1 MKTKTQ
7 TARITKRVVDSIA
20 PPPSGE
26 APAEV
31 WDADL
36 RGLHVRVPASGRAVY
51 RLWYRVN
58 GRQKV
63 VTLGAHGAVTPEEAR
78 QRARTLLGAVAEG
91 RDPVA
96 ERKAAEE
103 AARDQARRAI
113 TVGELID
120 RYLSEG
126 PALNPAKRARS
137 WAHDRTCLESHVRP
151 LIGNVLLANVRRGDV
166 EGIMTAVL
174 QGKTARRKKL
184 GPRAVQNVK
193 GGPAAA
199 RAAVVAT
206 QTLFQWAIQRE
217 LMESNPARGVKKPPP
232 GKREIFLSDEQVER
246 LLKVI
251 SDMETDGRLAPVF
264 GDTLRLLALTGA
276 RRSEV
281 ERLRWSEVDFQRG
294 VVMLPDLRSKTGRK
308 TMPLGDPALAI
319 LAQRQRIAGSDFV
332 FPGIKRADRPANALS
347 KNWQRVRAAAGL
359 PAVRVHDLRHTL
371 ASFLVARGA
380 TLPMI
385 GGVLGHKSSQT
396 TARYAHLQAD
406 PLRALVDGATARF
419 AVSGAGASLDTSEAQ
434 IIRLKRPN
442 GT

>member
-1 MKTKTQ
+1 MKTKGQ
-7 TARITKRVVDSIA
+7 TAKITKRVVDSIS
-20 PPPSGE
+20 PPPTGE
-26 APAEV
+26 APVEV

-36 RGLHVRVPASGRAVY
+36 KGLHVRVPASGRAVY

-58 GRQKV
+58 GQQKV
-63 VTLGAHGAVTPEEAR
+63 ATLGAHGAVTPEQAR
-78 QRARTLLGAVAEG
+78 ERAKTLLGAVAEG

-96 ERKAAEE
+96 EQKAAAE
-103 AARDQARRAI
+103 AARELARRAI

-151 LIGNVLLANVRRGDV
+151 LIGNVLLGNVRRGDV
-166 EGIMTAVL
+166 EGMMTGVL

-199 RAAVVAT
+199 RSAVVAT
-206 QTLFQWAIQRE
+206 HTLFQWAMQRE
-217 LMESNPARGVKKPPP
+217 LMESNPARGVNKPAA
-232 GKREIFLSDEQVER
+232 GKRETFLSDKQVER
-246 LLKVI
+246 LFNVI
-251 SDMETDGRLAPVF
+251 SDMERDGRLAPVF

-276 RRSEV
+276 RRSEI
-281 ERLRWSEVDFQRG
+281 EQLRWSELDFQRG
-294 VVMLPDLRSKTGRK
+294 VAMLPALRSKTGRK
-308 TMPLGDPALAI
+308 TIPLGAPALAI
-319 LAQRQRIAGSDFV
+319 LAQRQRITGSDFV

-347 KNWQRVRAAAGL
+347 KNWQRVRKVAEL
-359 PAVRVHDLRHTL
+359 PDVRVHDLRHTL

-380 TLPMI
+380 SLPMI
-385 GGVLGHKSSQT
+385 GAVLGHKSSQT
-396 TARYAHLQAD
+396 TARYAHLVAD

-419 AVSGAGASLDTSEAQ
+419 AVASDDAQGTNVVAIKTS
-434 IIRLKRPN
+434 
-442 GT
+442 

>member
-1 MKTKTQ
+1 MGNPVRLTK
-7 TARITKRVVDSIA
+7 KVVEGVSL
-20 PPPSGE
+20 PSEGASE
-26 APAEV
+26 I
-31 WDADL
+31 WDTDL
-36 RGLHVRVPASGRAVY
+36 GGLHCRVMASGRRVY
-51 RLWYRVN
+51 RFKYRSA
-58 GRQKV
+58 GRQKIA
-63 VTLGAHGAVTPEEAR
+63 TLGEHGPLTCEQAR
-78 QRARTLLGAVAEG
+78 DRALKIAAAVAEG

-96 ERKAAEE
+96 ERKAAAE
-103 AARDQARRAI
+103 AAQEYARRAI

-151 LIGNVLLANVRRGDV
+151 LIGNVLLGNVRRGDV
-166 EGIMTAVL
+166 EGIMTGVL

-206 QTLFQWAIQRE
+206 QTLFQWAVQRE
-217 LMESNPARGVKKPPP
+217 LMESNPARGVKKPPA

-246 LLKVI
+246 LFKVI
-251 SDMETDGRLAPVF
+251 SDMERDGRLAPVF

-276 RRSEV
+276 RRAEV
-281 ERLRWSEVDFQRG
+281 EQLRWSELDFQRG
-294 VVMLPDLRSKTGRK
+294 VAMLPDLRSKTGRK
-308 TMPLGDPALAI
+308 TIPLGAPALAI
-319 LAQRQRIAGSDFV
+319 LAQRQRIPGSDFV

-347 KNWQRVRAAAGL
+347 KNWQRVREAAGL

-380 TLPMI
+380 SLPMI
-385 GGVLGHKSSQT
+385 GAVLGQRSQQT
-396 TARYAHLQAD
+396 TARYAHLVAD
-406 PLRALVDGATARF
+406 PLRALVDDATARF
-419 AVSGAGASLDTSEAQ
+419 AVTSDDVQETNVVA
-434 IIRLKRPN
+434 LKIS
-442 GT
+442 

>member
-126 PALNPAKRARS
+126 PALNPATRARS

-217 LMESNPARGVKKPPP
+217 LMENNPARGVKKPPP